1 MKAVNP
7 LTDHEKITL
16 KEVIANHPK
25 NRVRIRA
32 HAIILSD
39 KGYSI
44 LALTDILDAK
54 FETISSWID
63 HWEAC
68 GMLGLYDAVRIG
80 RKPIYTEAE
89 VYRLK
94 SLVDEEPHQL
104 KRAQAI
110 LEEETGKKS
119 SLDTIKRNIKKV
131 ITVTKEP
138 DTH

>member
-1 MKAVNP
+1 
-7 LTDHEKITL
+7 
-16 KEVIANHPK
+16 
-25 NRVRIRA
+25 
-32 HAIILSD
+32 
-39 KGYSI
+39 
-44 LALTDILDAK
+44 
-54 FETISSWID
+54 
-63 HWEAC
+63 
-68 GMLGLYDAVRIG
+68 MLGLYDAVRIG